1 MRSHKETRVFLN
13 YSGTGRVQ
21 KSFTLSERLVARP
34 QRLTLIFT
42 GVGVLEGHSWNGS
55 CGLQFSLI
63 HSIRSFPSALRRSF
77 DLFSVILR
85 LLGLR
90 VFSLS
95 FRLPFLSVSSF
106 FPIRTRQLKIPFI
119 RTVVSFFCFL
129 HNRIAL

>member
-1 MRSHKETRVFLN
+1 MHTLYKHFDPIDHIDILRICDMSRASFAHVWKSSEMFDSACVQDHGGTLRSHKETRVFLN

-63 HSIRSFPSALRRSF
+63 HSIRSFPSALHAASTYFPSF
-77 DLFSVILR
+77 SA
-85 LLGLR
+85 
-90 VFSLS
+90 
-95 FRLPFLSVSSF
+95 
-106 FPIRTRQLKIPFI
+106 
-119 RTVVSFFCFL
+119 C
-129 HNRIAL
+129 